1 MANTSPLIIISVQ
14 KPEALAAAGIPND
27 GDLFAQMMGI
37 PSHIPVKI
45 IRLPEQEIPPT
56 ITEAS
61 GIIIGGSAHSV
72 NENLSWMKLLEEV
85 VLRVMNKSIPLLG
98 VCFGLQI
105 VIKALG
111 GHIARGQA
119 GREIGPT
126 TITLT
131 EAGKHDP
138 LFEGLPEQFAVNAS
152 HEEIIAEFPQDTIV
166 RELAH
171 SERYPCQALAIG
183 DHIRLVQFHPE
194 IDGPTMARIIR
205 SRRAALAKDMH
216 MADDQTFDEYAHSV
230 EQSYDPAYAK
240 KLLINFRRHFL
251 KY

>member
-14 KPEALAAAGIPND
+14 KPEALATAGIPND
-27 GDLFAQMMGI
+27 GDLFVQMMGI
-37 PSHIPVKI
+37 PSHIPVQI

-56 ITEAS
+56 ITDAS
-61 GIIIGGSAHSV
+61 GVVIGGSAHSV
-72 NENLSWMKLLEEV
+72 NENLPWMRALEEMIRHM
-85 VLRVMNKSIPLLG
+85 LPKSTPLLG

-111 GHIARGQA
+111 GRIARGQA
-119 GREIGPT
+119 GKEVGPT
-126 TITLT
+126 TIAVT
-131 EAGKHDP
+131 EAGRHDP
-138 LFEGLPEQFAVNAS
+138 LFKGLPEQFTVNAS
-152 HEEIIAEFPQDTIV
+152 HEEVVAEFPPDTIV

-205 SRRAALAKDMH
+205 SRRATLEKDMH
-216 MADDQTFDEYAHSV
+216 LPDDRTFDEYVHSV
-230 EQSYDPAYAK
+230 EQSYNPAHAK
-240 KLLINFRRHFL
+240 RLLINFRRHFL